1 MHLQK
6 SILPFTLV
14 ERLLKTN
21 LETLTTNKDAGSKF
35 RVFND
40 KLFYRNLASVA
51 AQRSSCASITNYIV
65 TKRVRQK
72 ALLNRMLTQ
81 EAKML
86 KIQKV
91 VRGHLCRVRNKQKVD
106 KIKRDG

>member
-21 LETLTTNKDAGSKF
+21 LETLATSKDAGSKF

-51 AQRSSCASITNYIV
+51 AQRSSCVSITNYIV
-65 TKRVRQK
+65 TKRVR
-72 ALLNRMLTQ
+72 
-81 EAKML
+81 
-86 KIQKV
+86 
-91 VRGHLCRVRNKQKVD
+91 
-106 KIKRDG
+106 